1 MPPSWN
7 YGDAWE
13 QFPIEQ
19 GEVWGIPANGSKVAV
34 HNLFDP
40 LPEFMKSADM
50 LFVDPPWNQ
59 GNVNTFYTKAG
70 RTDYINDFSDFERAF
85 FQRVRDINPATCY
98 IEIGFQAVDKWQAL
112 LLETYPIVQ
121 KWDVVYY
128 RKHPCHILRGS
139 RIAPLDFDYTGM
151 DESKVIAKA
160 GEIEQYCVLGDICM
174 GRGLVGMSAFSA
186 GRPFVGTELN
196 KRRLACLLQKVSQKG
211 ATVQKYG

>member
-1 MPPSWN
+1 MQPKWP

-13 QFPIEQ
+13 QFPIEL
-19 GEVWGIPANGSKVAV
+19 GEVWGISANESRVAV
-34 HNLFDP
+34 HDLFEP
-40 LPEFMKSADM
+40 LPEFMKCADM

-70 RTDYINDFSDFERAF
+70 RTDYINNFTDFEKAF
-85 FQRVRDINPATCY
+85 FRRVKDINPVTCY

-112 LLETYPIVQ
+112 LSETYPVVQ

-139 RIAPLDFDYTGM
+139 RSAPLDFDYTGM

-160 GEIEQYCVLGDICM
+160 GEIEQYSVLGDICM
-174 GRGLVGMSAFSA
+174 GRGLVGMAAFSA
-186 GRPFVGTELN
+186 GKPFVGTELN
-196 KRRLACLLQKVSQKG
+196 KRRLACLLQKLHKKG
-211 ATVQKYG
+211 AEVKKYE